1 MALAPKL
8 SNAAASA
15 AADAVTALLDDGY
28 LRIYDGS
35 QPSTANTAITSQ
47 VLLAELRFHS
57 TAFGA
62 AVNGAAEANS
72 ISPDTSANATGTASW
87 FRALK
92 SDGATAVFDGSIG
105 TSFSNIVLSS
115 TSITAGETVDITTFT
130 YTQSKT

>member
-1 MALAPKL
+1 M
-8 SNAAASA
+8 
-15 AADAVTALLDDGY
+15 
-28 LRIYDGS
+28 
-35 QPSTANTAITSQ
+35 
-47 VLLAELRFHS
+47 AELRFHS

-130 YTQSKT
+130 YTPTHVAMSNSNLLGPYTDTFVVTASNGVTSTNTTITVPILAKCLLC